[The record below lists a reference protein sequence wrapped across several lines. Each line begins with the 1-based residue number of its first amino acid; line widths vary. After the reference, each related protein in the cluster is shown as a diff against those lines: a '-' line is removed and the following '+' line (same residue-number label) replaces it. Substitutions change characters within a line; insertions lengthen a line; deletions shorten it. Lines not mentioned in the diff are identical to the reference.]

1 MATLRSAFQE
11 KLFDQARRLPNGLVY
26 RPDFITEDEEEVL
39 LAMIESCGLAHMRY
53 DIKDIGESVM
63 TRRRAAWFSERTPG
77 GLPRWLHPLRGRIAK
92 WLDVPKQRLT
102 SALINEYIPGTG
114 MGWHRDNEDIE
125 HVVGV
130 SLGAWCTMGFRPY
143 ALNRK
148 EDVEWLELERRSAY
162 SMQGSVRWNYQHRVM
177 PVKDT
182 RYSITFRT
190 KPK

>member
-1 MATLRSAFQE
+1 MPTLRSTFQE
-11 KLFDQARRLPNGLVY
+11 KLFDHARRLPNGLVY
-26 RPDFITEDEEEVL
+26 RPDFITEDEEAVL
-39 LAMIESCGLAHMRY
+39 LAMIESCGLAHMKY

-63 TRRRAAWFSERTPG
+63 TRRRAAWFSERSSG
-77 GLPRWLHPLRGRIAK
+77 VLPRWLHPLRGRIAK

-102 SALINEYIPGTG
+102 SALINEYTPGTG

-143 ALNRK
+143 TLNRK

-162 SMQGSVRWNYQHRVM
+162 IMQGSVRWDYQHRVM
-177 PVKDT
+177 PVKGT

-190 KPK
+190 VPR